1 MNQVLSHLNVKIS
14 DEKKKQFEADLDKY
28 ILIILILNYNLI
40 NFNIIRNG
48 DGTISFVEFVMFY
61 EKGKYKEYL

>member
-1 MNQVLSHLNVKIS
+1 MKRKNNS
-14 DEKKKQFEADLDKY
+14 KQTWTS
-28 ILIILILNYNLI
+28 ILIILILNYNST